1 MKKVAIP
8 ISDNLMIEGFDGK
21 VSFNVFTIQGGEVKE
36 QKLEFTETNDI
47 ETLPFLLHD
56 IGITDLILFQLSK
69 SLLSDFSTGKINLFI
84 GVTPQPHEELI
95 RMYLEGTL
103 KSDTNVINK
112 LMN

>member
-8 ISDNLMIEGFDGK
+8 ISNNLMIESFGGK
-21 VSFNVFTIQGGEVKE
+21 VSFNVFTIEGGEVKE
-36 QKLEFTETNDI
+36 QKLELTEINDI
-47 ETLPFLLHD
+47 EMLPFLLSTN
-56 IGITDLILFQLSK
+56 GITDLILFRLSK
-69 SLLSDFSTGKINLFI
+69 RLLSEFSTQKINLFV
-84 GVTPQPHEELI
+84 GVAPQPSEELI